1 MRYSL
6 LLLSSCVLAQA
17 CDAVKCPE
25 GTEPVG
31 GDCVS
36 ITIELFDGARTLI
49 EYDPDVFAYEVTTGF
64 FLSEATIRVEPP
76 EFVDTV
82 ALRGQSQTLDAQG
95 EALLSLD
102 PGQNDLVVST
112 VGRSVYEI
120 AIEREPFEAF
130 EERAYSKLSTVQPGA
145 GFGSVVSA
153 SGDLVAVGAPFF
165 DGGRVSVFRRAGPTW
180 ELEAVL
186 SGEETEEMDAFG
198 SSVSLD
204 GDTLI
209 VGAFGEDGSSAG
221 VNGDETDNDAEQSG
235 AAYVFVREGTTWTQ
249 QAYLKA
255 SNGETLDFFGI
266 SVAVDG
272 DTAVV
277 GALAE
282 ASAATGVNG
291 DQENNDAE
299 AAGAVYVF
307 VRDGAAWT
315 QQAYLKASNTEAG
328 DFFASVAVDGDTIA
342 VAATGE
348 DSKSTGVDGD
358 QDDDFPT
365 TEPLLEGNS
374 GAAYV
379 FVREGNEW
387 TQQAYLKAS
396 NTEELDLFGDALAL
410 AGDTLVVT
418 AVSEDSNSTR
428 VNGDEENNDA
438 LGAGAAYVFVRTG
451 STWEQQA
458 YLKAPNAEIE
468 DEFGSSVAID
478 GDIVIVGAEDEDSN
492 ATGIDGDDANNDAD
506 NAGAAYIFERLG
518 DRWEQRAY
526 VKASTTQR
534 QDHFGDSVAI
544 DGDTIVVG
552 APDEDSNATGIDGQD
567 DNDDAPGSGAAY
579 IFQ

>member
-451 STWEQQA
+451 TVWEQQA

>member
-328 DFFASVAVDGDTIA
+328 DFFASCRQLGLQRDRLRRRTDGC
-342 VAATGE
+342 
-348 DSKSTGVDGD
+348 
-358 QDDDFPT
+358 
-365 TEPLLEGNS
+365 LN
-374 GAAYV
+374 
-379 FVREGNEW
+379 
-387 TQQAYLKAS
+387 
-396 NTEELDLFGDALAL
+396 
-410 AGDTLVVT
+410 
-418 AVSEDSNSTR
+418 
-428 VNGDEENNDA
+428 
-438 LGAGAAYVFVRTG
+438 
-451 STWEQQA
+451 
-458 YLKAPNAEIE
+458 
-468 DEFGSSVAID
+468 
-478 GDIVIVGAEDEDSN
+478 
-492 ATGIDGDDANNDAD
+492 
-506 NAGAAYIFERLG
+506 
-518 DRWEQRAY
+518 
-526 VKASTTQR
+526 
-534 QDHFGDSVAI
+534 
-544 DGDTIVVG
+544 
-552 APDEDSNATGIDGQD
+552 
-567 DNDDAPGSGAAY
+567 
-579 IFQ
+579 